1 MVNFNEGDKKVVID
15 AYKMILLNLKDYLQQ
30 YDMKDELEYSKI
42 LFYMLHNGFFSMNKT
57 INFDNNYDYLGL
69 PVEMSQ
75 GIQVMYGICCCRH
88 ATEFLYDLLCILN
101 CNPSLIYFWIDNDT
115 GIWRKVD
122 PAIEKANHQ
131 AILLDNEFIID
142 PANKFIL
149 QIQKNG
155 ELTALNSEYLG
166 QLETYQ
172 ENNIVI
178 IGNVLKKYYT
188 CRKLGIKNIYEY
200 D

>member
-1 MVNFNEGDKKVVID
+1 MLNFTESDKKTVKD

-30 YDMKDELEYSKI
+30 YDVKDGLEYSKI
-42 LFYMLHNGFFSMNKT
+42 FFNMLHGGFFSVNRT
-57 INFDNNYDYLGL
+57 INFDNNYDYLEL

-75 GIQVMYGICCCRH
+75 GVQVMYGICCCRH
-88 ATEFLYDLLCILN
+88 ATEFLYNLLCILN
-101 CNPSLIYFWIDNDT
+101 FNPSLIYIWVNT
-115 GIWRKVD
+115 AAGIWRKVN

-131 AILLDNEFIID
+131 AILLDNKCIID

-149 QIQKNG
+149 QMQKNG
-155 ELTALNSEYLG
+155 ELTVLDSEYLG

-172 ENNIVI
+172 ENNIDI
-178 IGNVLKKYYT
+178 IEKVLKKYYT
-188 CRKLGIKNIYEY
+188 YRELGVKNVY